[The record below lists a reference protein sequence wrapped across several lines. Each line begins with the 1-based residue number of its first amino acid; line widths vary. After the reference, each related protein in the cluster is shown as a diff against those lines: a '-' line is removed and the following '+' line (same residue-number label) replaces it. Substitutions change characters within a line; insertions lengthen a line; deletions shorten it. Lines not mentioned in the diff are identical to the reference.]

1 MIRMED
7 FKIKG
12 IKHKTLKDTI
22 YSTLKDIIL
31 NGGFPSDDYINE
43 QSLATQLNVSRTPLR
58 EAMYDLINEDL
69 IEFRPRKGYRLK
81 QHSNEEVKQI
91 FLLRAIIEKGIKD
104 PLFENVGSH
113 DVQKLKNIIDDQ
125 KQAMEENNSYHFMQL
140 DKEFH
145 RNMFMIAKYN
155 IFLKSYDVF
164 HNLTI
169 LIGSKAITK
178 QGRMKDVIQEHLD
191 IVETIETNNK
201 ASFEE
206 KIDKHLSMTLEALG
220 SIDYLS

>member
-1 MIRMED
+1 MND

-22 YSTLKDIIL
+22 YTTLKDIIL
-31 NGGFPSDDYINE
+31 NDGFPSDDYINE
-43 QSLATQLNVSRTPLR
+43 QSLATQLDVSRTPLR

-81 QHSNEEVKQI
+81 QHTQEEVKQI
-91 FLLRAIIEKGIKD
+91 FLLRATIEKGIKD
-104 PLFENVGSH
+104 PLFDNVE
-113 DVQKLKNIIDDQ
+113 DTDIQKLKNIIE
-125 KQAMEENNSYHFMQL
+125 KQNRAMEEKNSYHFMQL

-145 RNMFMIAKYN
+145 RTMFMIAKYN

-178 QGRMKDVIQEHLD
+178 QGRMKHVIQEHIE
-191 IVETIETNNK
+191 IVKTIESKSK
-201 ASFEE
+201 ADFGE
-206 KIDKHLSMTLEALG
+206 KIERHLSMTLKALD
-220 SIDYLS
+220 SINYLSEE

>member
-1 MIRMED
+1 
-7 FKIKG
+7 
-12 IKHKTLKDTI
+12 
-22 YSTLKDIIL
+22 
-31 NGGFPSDDYINE
+31 
-43 QSLATQLNVSRTPLR
+43 
-58 EAMYDLINEDL
+58 
-69 IEFRPRKGYRLK
+69 
-81 QHSNEEVKQI
+81 
-91 FLLRAIIEKGIKD
+91 
-104 PLFENVGSH
+104 
-113 DVQKLKNIIDDQ
+113 
-125 KQAMEENNSYHFMQL
+125 MQL